1 MKLFARIEQ
10 IGGWIGRIWTHNWL
24 LITGSL
30 FVFGSVLLKWVEF
43 PFSRNL
49 RGLQLPLFHDT
60 GLMPHLSL
68 FSFGM
73 LAALVLV
80 GGLLFIRLSA
90 GLLAAA
96 AAVLLTI
103 FALVPAHI
111 AFAQPTMLQRLTEE
125 SQAMPLIK
133 AFTKSYLPQNYGAA
147 EAIPKRMTLYSGW
160 GRFMAAWSFLSLGWY
175 LFGIGSFLIAAY
187 ALGRLRGQ
195 TAFVIVGIFGLPLA
209 ALAVVLAPAML
220 GQHFFTKGSL
230 AKAEG
235 RNVEAIAAF
244 RRAMRWDAWHARD
257 IDLYATIG
265 ELQKSAGL
273 AEGSP
278 ERHINRA
285 LDLEKL
291 SQYEQAIFEL
301 EEVAKAGGAMGE
313 AARREA
319 AQAHISL
326 GLALYHAGGIGSAV
340 THWQQALIE
349 DPTRIYGMP
358 YLARGYFDLGSY
370 NSAIQTVEQ
379 VVKIVKDHN
388 SLLGDA
394 YSLGADSYAK
404 LGRNAEAR
412 EYYTL
417 SLNADSAGNY
427 WALTGLVGE

>member
-10 IGGWIGRIWTHNWL
+10 IGAWIGGIWTHNWL

-49 RGLQLPLFHDT
+49 RGLQIPLFHDT
-60 GLMPHLSL
+60 ALMPHLSL

-73 LAALVLV
+73 LAALVLL
-80 GGLLFIRLSA
+80 GGLLFFRLSA

-111 AFAQPTMLQRLTEE
+111 AFAQPSMLQRLTEE

-147 EAIPKRMTLYSGW
+147 EVIPKRMTLYSGW
-160 GRFMAAWSFLSLGWY
+160 GRFMAAWSFLRLGWY

-195 TAFVIVGIFGLPLA
+195 RAFVILGIFGLPLA

-273 AEGSP
+273 MEGSP
-278 ERHINRA
+278 ERHISRA

-301 EEVAKAGGAMGE
+301 EDVAKAGGAMGE

-319 AQAHISL
+319 ARAHISL

-340 THWQQALIE
+340 THWQQAIIE
-349 DPTRIYGMP
+349 DPAQIYGMP

-370 NSAIQTVEQ
+370 DSAIQTVDQ

-394 YSLGADSYAK
+394 YSLGGDSYAK
-404 LGRNAEAR
+404 LGREAKAR

-417 SLNADSAGNY
+417 SLNADPVENY